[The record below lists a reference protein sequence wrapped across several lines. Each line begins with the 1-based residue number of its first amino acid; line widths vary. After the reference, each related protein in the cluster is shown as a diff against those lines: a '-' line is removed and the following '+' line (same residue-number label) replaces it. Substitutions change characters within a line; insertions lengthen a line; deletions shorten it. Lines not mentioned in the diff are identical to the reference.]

1 MRYGDDWKPRGLKM
15 RILTLAAVV
24 ALGACQTAAT
34 EPAQRSA
41 RAQQTY
47 ESLLAGKVAGQPV
60 RCLPN
65 FRTNDM
71 VPIDENTILFRDG
84 RTVYVNTP
92 IGSCYGLGRFN
103 NALVTRTF
111 NSNLCRGDIAQVV
124 DPTTGVHA
132 GSCALGDFVPYRPS

>member
-1 MRYGDDWKPRGLKM
+1 M
-15 RILTLAAVV
+15 RILAIAAV
-24 ALGACQTAAT
+24 ATLCACQTTAAP
-34 EPAQRSA
+34 EPRSA

-47 ESLLAGKVAGQPV
+47 ETMLAGKVAGQPV

-124 DPTTGVHA
+124 DPTTGVHS
-132 GSCALGDFVPYRPS
+132 GSCALGDFVPFRPS